1 MMKPSTR
8 RIITG
13 SIVTV
18 LSVWA
23 TGGGTHVAAQQ
34 QQSTG
39 PKVVLPPRVGVAAGA
54 PLSLSLS
61 DAVRMTLEQNND
73 VSIARLDADAAKQDV
88 YAAEGVFEPTL
99 APFLSYGRTVSA
111 NTSAI
116 GGATQGRLE
125 QDQFASSVGLDGR
138 TPWAG
143 GRYTVDFTSSRLET
157 SNQFARLNPQFPSA
171 LSATYVQPLARG
183 RTIDAE
189 RRQIQL
195 ARRAVD
201 LTGSQLT
208 QVIMDQ
214 LTLVE
219 QAYWD
224 LAFAVRN
231 LEVQTG
237 ALSQAQSQVDSNERQ
252 VKEGTLAPIDVVEAQ
267 TQVANFRQ
275 TVAFAQQALTEAEN
289 RLKRLVLAGRQ
300 ADEWNRPL
308 IPIEATDRPT
318 PSLSLDEAVKLAL
331 SRRPEL
337 TSLETTRAQNEID
350 REYFQNQT
358 RPLMDLVGAY
368 TLSGLAG
375 TSLVVDSPIGGGSD
389 AAVLARL
396 NELSER
402 AGLTSV
408 PVPPPTTGGAV
419 PPFLVGSIGDSL
431 SNLVSRRY
439 PTASV
444 QVQME
449 LPLGNSTARANL
461 ARTRI
466 EGTQIARQRQQ
477 LEQPIEAEVRNTL
490 QAVESSQQRLDA
502 AASAR
507 RSASEQYESE
517 RRRFDSG
524 LSTVFLVL
532 ERQTTLVAAQARELR
547 ARADLNQAL
556 ALLDRA
562 IGGTLVRH
570 GVSIAN

>member
-1 MMKPSTR
+1 MR
-8 RIITG
+8 RLTTG
-13 SIVTV
+13 LMVACV
-18 LSVWA
+18 CAGA
-23 TGGGTHVAAQQ
+23 TGGTTMVVAAQQ
-34 QQSTG
+34 QQQQQEGS
-39 PKVVLPPRVGVAAGA
+39 KVVLAPRVGVAGSA
-54 PLSLSLS
+54 PLSLSL
-61 DAVRMTLEQNND
+61 DDVVRMTLEQNND
-73 VSIARLDADAAKQDV
+73 VSIARLDADIAKQDV
-88 YAAEGVFEPTL
+88 YAAEGVFDPRL
-99 APFLSYGRTVSA
+99 APFLTFGRTVSA
-111 NTSAI
+111 NTSAV

-125 QDQFASSVGLDGR
+125 QDQFAGSVGLDGR

-143 GRYTVDFTSSRLET
+143 GRYTVDFSSSRLET

-171 LSATYVQPLARG
+171 LSATYIQPLARG

-195 ARRAVD
+195 ARKTVD
-201 LTGSQLT
+201 LTGNQLT

-231 LEVQTG
+231 LEVQVD
-237 ALSQAQSQVDSNERQ
+237 ALSQAQSQVASNERQ

-267 TQVANFRQ
+267 TQVARFRL
-275 TVAFAQQALTEAEN
+275 TVASAQQALTEAEN
-289 RLKRLVLAGRQ
+289 RLKSLVLAGRQ
-300 ADEWNRPL
+300 ADEWNKPI

-337 TSLETTRAQNEID
+337 ASLDTTRAQNEID
-350 REYFQNQT
+350 REYFQNQA
-358 RPLMDLVGAY
+358 RPQMDLVGAY

-375 TSLVVDSPIGGGSD
+375 NSLVVDNPIDTGSD
-389 AAVLARL
+389 AALLARL

-402 AGLTSV
+402 AGLATL
-408 PVPPPTTGGAV
+408 PVPPPSGGNAV
-419 PPFLVGSIGDSL
+419 PPFLVGSLGDSL
-431 SNLVSRRY
+431 SNLVTRRY

-444 QVQME
+444 QLLMDV
-449 LPLGNSTARANL
+449 PLGNNTARANV

-466 EGTQIARQRQQ
+466 EGTRIARQRQQ
-477 LEQPIEAEVRNTL
+477 LEQAIEAEVRNTL

-507 RSASEQYESE
+507 RSALEQYDSE

-532 ERQTTLVAAQARELR
+532 ERQTTLVVAQAAEAR

-562 IGGTLVRH
+562 IGGTLIRH

>member
-1 MMKPSTR
+1 MRCFATVFVVFF
-8 RIITG
+8 
-13 SIVTV
+13 IV
-18 LSVWA
+18 A
-23 TGGGTHVAAQQ
+23 GGTDPAMIVAAQQ
-34 QQSTG
+34 QQQESDR
-39 PKVVLPPRVGVAAGA
+39 PQVVLPPRVGVAAGA

-88 YAAEGVFEPTL
+88 YAAEGVFEPVL

-111 NTSAI
+111 NTSAV

-125 QDQFASSVGLDGR
+125 QDQFAAAVGMDGR

-143 GRYTVDFTSSRLET
+143 GRYTLDFTSSRLES

-171 LSATYVQPLARG
+171 LAATYIQPLARG

-195 ARRAVD
+195 ARKTVD
-201 LTGSQLT
+201 LSGNQLT
-208 QVIMDQ
+208 QVVMDQ

-237 ALSQAQSQVDSNERQ
+237 ALSQAQSQVASNERQ

-267 TQVANFRQ
+267 TQVATFRL
-275 TVAFAQQALTEAEN
+275 TVASAQQNLTEAEN
-289 RLKRLVLAGRQ
+289 RLKSLVLPGRQ
-300 ADEWNRPL
+300 ADEWNRPI

-337 TSLETTRAQNEID
+337 TSLDTTRAQNEID
-350 REYFQNQT
+350 REFFQNEA
-358 RPLMDLVGAY
+358 RPQMDIVGAY

-375 TSLVVDSPIGGGSD
+375 TSLVANNPIDSGSD
-389 AAVLARL
+389 AALLARL

-402 AGLTSV
+402 SGLTPL
-408 PVPPPTTGGAV
+408 PVPPPSGGGAV
-419 PPFLVGSIGDSL
+419 PPFLVGSLGDSL
-431 SNLVSRRY
+431 SNLIDRRY

-444 QVQME
+444 QLQME

-466 EGTQIARQRQQ
+466 QGTRIARQRQQ
-477 LEQPIEAEVRNTL
+477 LEQTIEAEVRNTL

-507 RSASEQYESE
+507 RSALEQYDSE

-532 ERQTTLVAAQARELR
+532 ERQTTLVVAQASELR

-570 GVSIAN
+570 GVSIVD

>member
-1 MMKPSTR
+1 MR
-8 RIITG
+8 RLTTG
-13 SIVTV
+13 LMVAC
-18 LSVWA
+18 LCAGA
-23 TGGGTHVAAQQ
+23 TGGTTMVVAAQQ
-34 QQSTG
+34 QQQQQEGS
-39 PKVVLPPRVGVAAGA
+39 KVVLAPRVGVAGSA
-54 PLSLSLS
+54 PLSLSL
-61 DAVRMTLEQNND
+61 DDVVRMTLEQNND
-73 VSIARLDADAAKQDV
+73 VSIARLDADIAKQDV
-88 YAAEGVFEPTL
+88 YAAEGVFDPRL
-99 APFLSYGRTVSA
+99 APFLTFGRTVSA
-111 NTSAI
+111 NTSAV

-125 QDQFASSVGLDGR
+125 QDQFAGSVGLDGR

-171 LSATYVQPLARG
+171 LSATYIQPLARG

-195 ARRAVD
+195 ARKTVD
-201 LTGSQLT
+201 LTGNQLT

-231 LEVQTG
+231 LEVQVD
-237 ALSQAQSQVDSNERQ
+237 ALSQAQSQVASNERQ

-267 TQVANFRQ
+267 TQVARFRL
-275 TVAFAQQALTEAEN
+275 TVASAQQALTEAEN
-289 RLKRLVLAGRQ
+289 RLKSLVLAGRQ
-300 ADEWNRPL
+300 ADEWNKPI

-337 TSLETTRAQNEID
+337 ASLDTTRAQNEID
-350 REYFQNQT
+350 REYFQNQA
-358 RPLMDLVGAY
+358 RPQMDLIGGY

-375 TSLVVDSPIGGGSD
+375 NARSADNPIAPDPSD
-389 AAVLARL
+389 
-396 NELSER
+396 
-402 AGLTSV
+402 
-408 PVPPPTTGGAV
+408 AV
-419 PPFLVGSIGDSL
+419 PPFLVGSLADSL
-431 SNLVSRRY
+431 TNLATWRY

-444 QVQME
+444 QLLME
-449 LPLGNSTARANL
+449 LPLGNNTARANV

-466 EGTQIARQRQQ
+466 EGTRIARQRQQ
-477 LEQPIEAEVRNTL
+477 LEQAIEAEVRNTL

-507 RSASEQYESE
+507 RSALEQYDSE

-532 ERQTTLVAAQARELR
+532 ERQTTLVVAQAAEAR

-562 IGGTLVRH
+562 IGGTLIRH
-570 GVSIAN
+570 GVSFAN

>member
-1 MMKPSTR
+1 MR
-8 RIITG
+8 RLTTG
-13 SIVTV
+13 LMVACV
-18 LSVWA
+18 CAGA
-23 TGGGTHVAAQQ
+23 TGGTTMVVAAQQ
-34 QQSTG
+34 QQQQQEGS
-39 PKVVLPPRVGVAAGA
+39 KVVLAPRVGVAGSA
-54 PLSLSLS
+54 PLSLSL
-61 DAVRMTLEQNND
+61 DDVVRMTLEQNND
-73 VSIARLDADAAKQDV
+73 VSIAKLDADIAKQDV
-88 YAAEGVFEPTL
+88 YAAEGVFDPRL
-99 APFLSYGRTVSA
+99 APFLTFGRTVSA
-111 NTSAI
+111 NTSAV

-125 QDQFASSVGLDGR
+125 QDQFAGSVGLDGR

-143 GRYTVDFTSSRLET
+143 GRYTVDFSSSRLET

-171 LSATYVQPLARG
+171 LSATYIQPLARG

-195 ARRAVD
+195 ARKTVD

-231 LEVQTG
+231 LEVQVD
-237 ALSQAQSQVDSNERQ
+237 ALSQAQSQVASNERQ

-267 TQVANFRQ
+267 TQVARFRL
-275 TVAFAQQALTEAEN
+275 TVASAQQALTEAEN
-289 RLKRLVLAGRQ
+289 RLKSLVLAGRQ
-300 ADEWNRPL
+300 ADEWNKP
-308 IPIEATDRPT
+308 IVPIEATDRPT

-337 TSLETTRAQNEID
+337 ASLDTTRAQNEID
-350 REYFQNQT
+350 REYFQNQA
-358 RPLMDLVGAY
+358 RPQMDLIGGY

-375 TSLVVDSPIGGGSD
+375 NARSADNPIAPDPSD
-389 AAVLARL
+389 
-396 NELSER
+396 
-402 AGLTSV
+402 
-408 PVPPPTTGGAV
+408 AV
-419 PPFLVGSIGDSL
+419 PPFLVGSLADSL
-431 SNLVSRRY
+431 TNLATRRY

-444 QVQME
+444 QLLMDV
-449 LPLGNSTARANL
+449 PLGNNTARANV

-466 EGTQIARQRQQ
+466 EGTRIARQRQQ
-477 LEQPIEAEVRNTL
+477 LEQAIEAEVRNTL

-507 RSASEQYESE
+507 RSALEQYDSE

-532 ERQTTLVAAQARELR
+532 ERQTTLVVAQAAEAR

-562 IGGTLVRH
+562 IGGTLIRH

>member
-1 MMKPSTR
+1 MR
-8 RIITG
+8 RLTTG
-13 SIVTV
+13 LMVACV
-18 LSVWA
+18 CAGA
-23 TGGGTHVAAQQ
+23 TGGTTMVVAAQQ
-34 QQSTG
+34 QQQEGS
-39 PKVVLPPRVGVAAGA
+39 KVVLAPRVGVAGSA
-54 PLSLSLS
+54 PLSLSL
-61 DAVRMTLEQNND
+61 DDVVRMTLEQNND
-73 VSIARLDADAAKQDV
+73 VSIARLDADIAKQDV
-88 YAAEGVFEPTL
+88 YAAEGVFDPRL
-99 APFLSYGRTVSA
+99 APFLTYGRTVSA
-111 NTSAI
+111 NTSAV

-125 QDQFASSVGLDGR
+125 QDQFAGSVGLDGR

-143 GRYTVDFTSSRLET
+143 GRYTVDFSSSRLET

-171 LSATYVQPLARG
+171 LSATYIQPLARG

-195 ARRAVD
+195 ARKTVD

-231 LEVQTG
+231 LEVQVD
-237 ALSQAQSQVDSNERQ
+237 ALSQAQSQVASNERQ

-267 TQVANFRQ
+267 TQVARFRL
-275 TVAFAQQALTEAEN
+275 TVASAQQALTEAEN
-289 RLKRLVLAGRQ
+289 RLKSLVLAGRQ
-300 ADEWNRPL
+300 ADEWNKPI

-337 TSLETTRAQNEID
+337 ASLDTTRAQNEID
-350 REYFQNQT
+350 REYFQSQA
-358 RPLMDLVGAY
+358 RPQMDLIGGY

-375 TSLVVDSPIGGGSD
+375 NARSADNPIAPDPSD
-389 AAVLARL
+389 
-396 NELSER
+396 
-402 AGLTSV
+402 
-408 PVPPPTTGGAV
+408 AV
-419 PPFLVGSIGDSL
+419 PPFLVGSLADSL
-431 SNLVSRRY
+431 TNLATWRY

-444 QVQME
+444 QLLMD
-449 LPLGNSTARANL
+449 LPLGNNTARANV

-466 EGTQIARQRQQ
+466 EGTRIARQRQQ
-477 LEQPIEAEVRNTL
+477 LEQAIEAEVRNTL

-507 RSASEQYESE
+507 RSALEQYDSE

-532 ERQTTLVAAQARELR
+532 ERQTTLVVAQAAEAR

-562 IGGTLVRH
+562 IGGTLIRH

>member
-1 MMKPSTR
+1 MR
-8 RIITG
+8 RLTTG
-13 SIVTV
+13 LMVACV
-18 LSVWA
+18 CAGA
-23 TGGGTHVAAQQ
+23 TGGTTMVVAAQQ
-34 QQSTG
+34 QQQEGS
-39 PKVVLPPRVGVAAGA
+39 KVVLAPRVGVAGSA
-54 PLSLSLS
+54 PLSLSL
-61 DAVRMTLEQNND
+61 DDVVRMTLEQNND
-73 VSIARLDADAAKQDV
+73 VSIARLDADIAKQDV
-88 YAAEGVFEPTL
+88 YAAEGVYDPRL
-99 APFLSYGRTVSA
+99 APFLTFGRTVSA

-125 QDQFASSVGLDGR
+125 QDQFAGSVGLDGR
-138 TPWAG
+138 SPWAG
-143 GRYTVDFTSSRLET
+143 GRYTVDFTSSRLES

-171 LSATYVQPLARG
+171 LSATYIQPLARG
-183 RTIDAE
+183 RTIDPE

-195 ARRAVD
+195 ARKTVD
-201 LTGSQLT
+201 LTGNQLT

-231 LEVQTG
+231 LEVQVD
-237 ALSQAQSQVDSNERQ
+237 ALSQAQSQVASNERQ

-267 TQVANFRQ
+267 TQVARFRL
-275 TVAFAQQALTEAEN
+275 TVASAQQTLTEAEN
-289 RLKRLVLAGRQ
+289 RLKSLVLAGRQ
-300 ADEWNRPL
+300 ADEWNKPI

-337 TSLETTRAQNEID
+337 ASLDTTRAQNEID
-350 REYFQNQT
+350 REYFQNQA
-358 RPLMDLVGAY
+358 RPQMDVIGGY

-375 TSLVVDSPIGGGSD
+375 NARSADNPIAPDPSD
-389 AAVLARL
+389 
-396 NELSER
+396 
-402 AGLTSV
+402 
-408 PVPPPTTGGAV
+408 AV
-419 PPFLVGSIGDSL
+419 PPFLVGSLADSL
-431 SNLVSRRY
+431 TNLATWRY

-444 QVQME
+444 QLLME
-449 LPLGNSTARANL
+449 LPLGNNTARANV

-466 EGTQIARQRQQ
+466 EGTRIARQRQQ
-477 LEQPIEAEVRNTL
+477 LEQAIEVEVRNTL

-502 AASAR
+502 AASAH
-507 RSASEQYESE
+507 RSALEQYDSE

-532 ERQTTLVAAQARELR
+532 ERQTTLVVAQAAELR

-562 IGGTLVRH
+562 IGGTLIRH

>member
-1 MMKPSTR
+1 MR
-8 RIITG
+8 RLTTG
-13 SIVTV
+13 LMVACV
-18 LSVWA
+18 CAGA
-23 TGGGTHVAAQQ
+23 TGGTTMVVAAQQ
-34 QQSTG
+34 QQQEGS
-39 PKVVLPPRVGVAAGA
+39 KVVLAPRVGVAGSA
-54 PLSLSLS
+54 PLSLSL
-61 DAVRMTLEQNND
+61 DDVVRMTLEQNND
-73 VSIARLDADAAKQDV
+73 VSIARLDADIARQDV
-88 YAAEGVFEPTL
+88 YAAEGVFDPRL
-99 APFLSYGRTVSA
+99 APFLTFGRTVSA
-111 NTSAI
+111 NTSAV

-125 QDQFASSVGLDGR
+125 QDQFAGSVGLDGR

-143 GRYTVDFTSSRLET
+143 GRYTVDFSSSRLET

-171 LSATYVQPLARG
+171 LSATYIQPLARG

-195 ARRAVD
+195 ARKTVD

-231 LEVQTG
+231 LEVQVD
-237 ALSQAQSQVDSNERQ
+237 ALSQAQSQVASNERQ

-267 TQVANFRQ
+267 TQVARFRL
-275 TVAFAQQALTEAEN
+275 TVASAQQALTEAEN
-289 RLKRLVLAGRQ
+289 RLKSLVLAGRQ
-300 ADEWNRPL
+300 ADEWNKPI

-337 TSLETTRAQNEID
+337 ASLDTTRAQNEID
-350 REYFQNQT
+350 REYFQNQA
-358 RPLMDLVGAY
+358 RPQMDLIGGY

-375 TSLVVDSPIGGGSD
+375 NARSADNPIAPDPSD
-389 AAVLARL
+389 
-396 NELSER
+396 
-402 AGLTSV
+402 
-408 PVPPPTTGGAV
+408 AV
-419 PPFLVGSIGDSL
+419 PPFLVGSLADSL
-431 SNLVSRRY
+431 TNLATRRY

-444 QVQME
+444 QLLMDV
-449 LPLGNSTARANL
+449 PLGNNTARANV

-466 EGTQIARQRQQ
+466 EGTRIARQRQQ
-477 LEQPIEAEVRNTL
+477 LEQAIEAEVRNTL

-507 RSASEQYESE
+507 RSALEQYDSE

-532 ERQTTLVAAQARELR
+532 ERQTTLVVAQAAEAR

-562 IGGTLVRH
+562 IGGTLIRH
-570 GVSIAN
+570 GVSIDN